1 MSKKTIPV
9 AFLLEKAN
17 NMLEHSTLDLTQA
30 RESVA
35 MFVADCLHQ
44 TGNYKGFGYL
54 PTETDK
60 SGFYGKTCRIFFYV
74 ADSLKPEYDKY
85 HEARKNS

>member
-17 NMLEHSTLDLTQA
+17 NMLENSIPELIQA

-35 MFVADCLHQ
+35 SFISDVLSE
-44 TGNYKGFGYL
+44 TGNYKGFGYINQSA
-54 PTETDK
+54 DN
-60 SGFYGKTCRIFFYV
+60 SGFYGKECRVFFYV
-74 ADSLKPEYDKY
+74 ADSLKAEYDKY